1 MSRTVV
7 KIGGAVAADAARV
20 LAGDLA
26 EAEVVVVHGAG
37 PQISAEIQEICQ
49 RYGLDYNTGPLHKQ
63 LFSVAKKI
71 CRFALPGAK
80 NDAPEH
86 GTEQQQTLAA

>member
-1 MSRTVV
+1 LGR
-7 KIGGAVAADAARV
+7 
-20 LAGDLA
+20 
-26 EAEVVVVHGAG
+26 
-37 PQISAEIQEICQ
+37 
-49 RYGLDYNTGPLHKQ
+49 Q

-86 GTEQQQTLAA
+86 GAEQPDTLAA